1 MARYIFMAYLLY
13 PVTQL
18 LRTLCFGF
26 LLVLLALPAAAQT
39 QGNRTATEQRL
50 HELREQI
57 RLDEQ
62 RLSLAAQAEQASLH
76 DLRSLDRQIALRRE
90 LTDQLQQRLLEL
102 SAQSDSLLVSTDVLA
117 ADIDGLKEQYQ
128 RRAVH
133 AYKHGRLH
141 DIALILAAES
151 INQMLIR
158 IRYLTRFA
166 NERRDKLRGI
176 QAAADTLAQ
185 RQQALAEAREEAELL
200 LLQAEQEQQQ
210 LSNLQRSRQQV
221 VQQLQT
227 ERTTIQHD
235 LTQKRQAASEFEARL
250 RNLITAETTRRRNTT
265 DTRELREFRELS
277 GSFLSNQGRL
287 PWPARGVVVEP
298 FGEVINPVYGTSTP
312 NPGVFIATNPQD
324 EVRAVFDGTILS
336 VSVIPEFGR
345 YILIEHGEYQ
355 TAYSNF
361 SLIYVG
367 EGERIKAGQTL
378 GRAGTEDEP
387 KGAGVFFA
395 LFQSGEAIDPV
406 PWLGRR

>member
-1 MARYIFMAYLLY
+1 MVSLFRTIGLGVVLL
-13 PVTQL
+13 L
-18 LRTLCFGF
+18 
-26 LLVLLALPAAAQT
+26 LLVLPASAQID
-39 QGNRTATEQRL
+39 GNRTATEQRL
-50 HELREQI
+50 YELREQI

-76 DLRSLDRQIALRRE
+76 DLRNLDRQIALRRE
-90 LTDQLQQRLLEL
+90 LTTHLQQRLIEL
-102 SAQSDSLLVSTDVLA
+102 GEQSDSLILSTSILE
-117 ADIDGLKEQYQ
+117 ADIGALKEQYQ
-128 RRAVH
+128 HRARH

-141 DIALILAAES
+141 DIALILAAQS

-176 QAAADTLAQ
+176 QAAADTLAK
-185 RQQALAEAREEAELL
+185 RQQALNDARDETQLL
-200 LLQAEQEQQQ
+200 IQQAEEEQQQ
-210 LSNLQRSRQQV
+210 LSYLQRSRQNV
-221 VQQLQT
+221 VQQLQA
-227 ERTTIQHD
+227 ERNTIQHD
-235 LTQKRQAASEFEARL
+235 LTQNRQAASAFEAQL
-250 RNLITAETTRRRNTT
+250 RQVIAAETNRRRNTA
-265 DTRELREFRELS
+265 DTRVLREFRELS

-312 NPGVFIATNPQD
+312 NPGVFIATNPQE
-324 EVRAVFDGTILS
+324 EVVSVFDGTILS

-387 KGAGVFFA
+387 KGAGLFFA
-395 LFQSGEAIDPV
+395 LFQNGEAINPV